1 MPVVLVRRKHLKNVP
16 KEERLSN
23 KNMNKKLRAD
33 ILLILI
39 TMIWGASFPLMKIVL
54 AYIPAYA
61 YLTLRF
67 LLAGIVL
74 AVVFHRRLARLSW
87 RALLYGCIIGLFMFG
102 GMAFQVVGLYTTTAS
117 NSGFITGL
125 NVVIVPMIA
134 AVLLKKKPDRASLIG
149 VLMAFAGLFFLS
161 GGLSFSFNSGDFLTF
176 LCAICWALQIIAID
190 KFTESEDPVVL
201 AVIQLFFVG
210 IASSAFWMI
219 ADVGKPLIINKT
231 VIFILLFTAMLGSAL
246 GFGGQT
252 IAQKYTTPAHTAL
265 IFTAEPVF
273 AAIFAMVIPNAEGVT
288 EMPSLI
294 KAVGCLLILSG
305 MLISEMKLGQKK
317 PDSNVTASIGV
328 EQRLN

>member
-1 MPVVLVRRKHLKNVP
+1 
-16 KEERLSN
+16 
-23 KNMNKKLRAD
+23 MNKKLRAD

-61 YLTLRF
+61 YLSIRF
-67 LLAGIVL
+67 MLAGIVML
-74 AVVFHRRLARLSW
+74 FLFRKRMARISR

-125 NVVIVPMIA
+125 NVVIVPIIA

-176 LCAICWALQIIAID
+176 LCAICWALQIIVID
-190 KFTESEDPVVL
+190 KFTETEDPVLL

-210 IASSAFWMI
+210 VASSAFWI
-219 ADVGKPLIINKT
+219 AADAGKPMVINKT
-231 VIFILLFTAMLGSAL
+231 VVFILLFTAVLGSAL

-252 IAQKYTTPAHTAL
+252 IAQKYTTPSHTAL
-265 IFTAEPVF
+265 ILTAEPVF

-288 EMPSLI
+288 EMPSII
-294 KAVGCLLILSG
+294 KAAGCLLILSG
-305 MLISEMKLGQKK
+305 MLISELKLGQKK
-317 PDSNVTASIGV
+317 IDPDLKASIGV
-328 EQRLN
+328 EQRMN